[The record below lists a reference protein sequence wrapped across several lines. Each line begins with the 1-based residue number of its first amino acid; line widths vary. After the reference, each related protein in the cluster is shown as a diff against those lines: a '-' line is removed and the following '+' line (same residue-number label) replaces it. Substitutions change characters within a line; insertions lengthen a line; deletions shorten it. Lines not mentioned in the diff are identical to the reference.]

1 MEFAFY
7 ICGLIAILATLRVIT
22 HTNPVHALL
31 YLIISLLA
39 ISGVFFSLGAYF
51 AGALEIIVYAGA
63 IMVLFVFV
71 VMMLNL
77 GGSEIEQERQW
88 LKPQVW
94 IGPAILSAIMLVVI
108 VYAILGV
115 NDQGIDG
122 TPISAKAVGI
132 TLFGPYVLAVELASM
147 LLLAGLVVAF
157 HVGREERAGEVLSNR
172 KDDSDEKKNGG
183 ARMIPL
189 QHGLI
194 LAAILF
200 VLGLTGLVI
209 RRNLLF
215 MLIGLEIM
223 INASA
228 LAFVV
233 AGSYWGQT
241 DGQVMYILAI
251 SLAAAEAS
259 IGLALL
265 LQLHRRRQNL
275 NIDSVSEMRG

>member
-1 MEFAFY
+1 M
-7 ICGLIAILATLRVIT
+7 
-22 HTNPVHALL
+22 
-31 YLIISLLA
+31 
-39 ISGVFFSLGAYF
+39 
-51 AGALEIIVYAGA
+51 
-63 IMVLFVFV
+63 LFRSV

-172 KDDSDEKKNGG
+172 KDDSAKRKTEEH
-183 ARMIPL
+183 A
-189 QHGLI
+189 
-194 LAAILF
+194 
-200 VLGLTGLVI
+200 
-209 RRNLLF
+209 
-215 MLIGLEIM
+215 
-223 INASA
+223 
-228 LAFVV
+228 
-233 AGSYWGQT
+233 
-241 DGQVMYILAI
+241 
-251 SLAAAEAS
+251 
-259 IGLALL
+259 
-265 LQLHRRRQNL
+265 
-275 NIDSVSEMRG
+275 

>member
-7 ICGLIAILATLRVIT
+7 ICGLIAILTTFRVIT

-39 ISGVFFSLGAYF
+39 IAGVFFSLGAYF

-77 GGSEIEQERQW
+77 GGAEVVQERQW

-94 IGPAILSAIMLVVI
+94 VGPAIVSAVLLAVI
-108 VYAILGV
+108 VYAILGI

-122 TPISAKAVGI
+122 TPVSAKAVGI

-157 HVGREERAGEVLSNR
+157 HIGREERAGEVLSNR
-172 KDDSDEKKNGG
+172 TDERAKRKMEEH
-183 ARMIPL
+183 A
-189 QHGLI
+189 
-194 LAAILF
+194 
-200 VLGLTGLVI
+200 
-209 RRNLLF
+209 
-215 MLIGLEIM
+215 
-223 INASA
+223 
-228 LAFVV
+228 
-233 AGSYWGQT
+233 
-241 DGQVMYILAI
+241 
-251 SLAAAEAS
+251 
-259 IGLALL
+259 
-265 LQLHRRRQNL
+265 
-275 NIDSVSEMRG
+275 

>member
-7 ICGLIAILATLRVIT
+7 ICGLAAILTTLRVIT

-31 YLIISLLA
+31 YLIVSLLA
-39 ISGVFFSLGAYF
+39 IAGVFFSLGAYF

-94 IGPAILSAIMLVVI
+94 IGPSIVSAILLGVMI
-108 VYAILGV
+108 YAITGI

-122 TPISAKAVGI
+122 TAISAKAVGI

-157 HVGREERAGEVLSNR
+157 HVGREDRPGEVLSNR
-172 KDDSDEKKNGG
+172 TEDRPKRKTEEH
-183 ARMIPL
+183 A
-189 QHGLI
+189 
-194 LAAILF
+194 
-200 VLGLTGLVI
+200 
-209 RRNLLF
+209 
-215 MLIGLEIM
+215 
-223 INASA
+223 
-228 LAFVV
+228 
-233 AGSYWGQT
+233 
-241 DGQVMYILAI
+241 
-251 SLAAAEAS
+251 
-259 IGLALL
+259 
-265 LQLHRRRQNL
+265 
-275 NIDSVSEMRG
+275 

>member
-1 MEFAFY
+1 MEFAF
-7 ICGLIAILATLRVIT
+7 
-22 HTNPVHALL
+22 L
-31 YLIISLLA
+31 YLWPDSHTCDLA
-39 ISGVFFSLGAYF
+39 SDHPYQSGTRTAVPDYF
-51 AGALEIIVYAGA
+51 AAGDFRGVLLTGRLLCRCAGNYRLRGA

-172 KDDSDEKKNGG
+172 KDDSAKRKTEEH
-183 ARMIPL
+183 A
-189 QHGLI
+189 
-194 LAAILF
+194 
-200 VLGLTGLVI
+200 
-209 RRNLLF
+209 
-215 MLIGLEIM
+215 
-223 INASA
+223 
-228 LAFVV
+228 
-233 AGSYWGQT
+233 
-241 DGQVMYILAI
+241 
-251 SLAAAEAS
+251 
-259 IGLALL
+259 
-265 LQLHRRRQNL
+265 
-275 NIDSVSEMRG
+275 